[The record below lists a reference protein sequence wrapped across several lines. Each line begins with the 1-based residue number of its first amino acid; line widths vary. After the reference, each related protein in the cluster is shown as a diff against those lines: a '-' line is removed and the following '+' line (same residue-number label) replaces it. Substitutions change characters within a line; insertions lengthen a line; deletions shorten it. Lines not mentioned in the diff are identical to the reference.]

1 LPAVFEL
8 LEALPDATLIVD
20 RTARIV
26 FANARVAT
34 LFGVP
39 RAALEGA
46 GLDGMLA
53 PECRPWLCE
62 LIANFLATPP
72 SSEPEARYRRAG
84 DQDLLALRAGTDP
97 FPIEL
102 ALGRRSGE
110 GAVHAVAVIR
120 DLTAARHAQVLRA
133 TEAHETSA
141 RLDAML
147 EFAPAFIIAVS
158 REGRIEYINRIMPQY
173 HKADVIGG
181 SWTQYFPPEHRPG
194 MEIALATVFETGVAQ
209 AFEST
214 TAGPDG
220 AARWFST
227 QLGAVREGDKTVG
240 AVLVAQ
246 DITDRKRA
254 QAELVAARHMAL
266 LGTLAAGVAHEI
278 NTPIQFVGDSIQFL
292 RDSASDLLALIVELQ
307 ALRASITP
315 GMPADEAIASAVR
328 AEEKADLPYIR
339 QNLPAAFERS
349 IDGLNRVAAIVRSLK
364 DFAHPSEK
372 EMKAVDLNRAI
383 EGALMIARGEYK
395 YVADLVTE
403 FGEIP
408 PVVCHAAEISQ
419 AVLNVVVNA
428 AHAIGDVVRGTDH
441 KGRIEVRTRRDGDKV
456 IVSIGDSG
464 GGIPEAIRGRIFDP
478 FFTTKEVGKGTGQ
491 GLAIA
496 WATVKE
502 QHGGELR
509 FETEVGKGTTFFIEL
524 PIAGKTSTP
533 VTAPGAG

>member
-1 LPAVFEL
+1 LTTDL
-8 LEALPDATLIVD
+8 DWLEASPDATLVVD
-20 RTARIV
+20 RAARIV
-26 FANARVAT
+26 SANGRAAS
-34 LFGVP
+34 LFGVS

-46 GLDGMLA
+46 ALA
-53 PECRPWLCE
+53 ERLATECRPWLAE
-62 LIANFLATPP
+62 RMAAFLTIP
-72 SSEPEARYRRAG
+72 SSSEAEARY
-84 DQDLLALRAGTDP
+84 LRAGEQDLRALRGEGDT

-102 ALGRRSGE
+102 SLGRSSGD

-120 DLTAARHAQVLRA
+120 DLSAARNAQARRA
-133 TEAHETSA
+133 TEEHEASA

-173 HKADVIGG
+173 RKDDVIGG
-181 SWTQYFPPEHRPG
+181 SWTQYFPPEHRPE
-194 MEIALATVFETGVAQ
+194 MEVALATVFETGVAQ
-209 AFEST
+209 SFET
-214 TAGPDG
+214 TTDGPDG
-220 AARWFST
+220 VPRWFST
-227 QLGAVREGDKTVG
+227 QLGAIREGDRTVG

-246 DITDRKRA
+246 DITERKRA

-266 LGTLAAGVAHEI
+266 LGTLVAGVAHEI

-292 RDSASDLLALIVELQ
+292 RDSAIDLLALIGELQ
-307 ALRASITP
+307 SLRTSITH
-315 GMPADEAIASAVR
+315 GAPADEVIASATL

-339 QNLPAAFERS
+339 ANLPDAFERS
-349 IDGLNRVAAIVRSLK
+349 VEGLQRVAAIVRSLK

-383 EGALMIARGEYK
+383 EGALLIARGEYK
-395 YVADLVTE
+395 YVADLVTD

-408 PVVCHAAEISQ
+408 LVICHAAEISQ
-419 AVLNVVVNA
+419 AVLNIVVNA
-428 AHAIGDVVRGTDH
+428 AHAIGDVVRGSEL
-441 KGRIEVRTRRDGDKV
+441 KGRIEVRTRRDGAHV
-456 IVSIGDSG
+456 FISVRDSG

-502 QHGGELR
+502 QHGGELS
-509 FETEVGKGTTFFIEL
+509 FETELGQGTTFFIKL
-524 PIAGKTSTP
+524 PIQGKKR
-533 VTAPGAG
+533 APAAV